1 MKKIMSFLGC
11 ALFVAA
17 MTVSCNSNT
26 ENTDSVV
33 DTLATEEPVAEE
45 VATPAEEA
53 APVAEANADDDAAI
67 LAAAK
72 EAGQAICNCANGD
85 QSSVEKCFNKIVDSY
100 DYKDNQ
106 KFKDAVR
113 AEIKNC
119 VMDKAV
125 EKGKEIAKKKGAE
138 LIKKAF

>member
-45 VATPAEEA
+45 VAAPAEEA
-53 APVAEANADDDAAI
+53 APVANVDDDAAI

-85 QSSVEKCFNKIVDSY
+85 QASVEKCFNKIVDSY

>member
-33 DTLATEEPVAEE
+33 DTVAVEEE
-45 VATPAEEA
+45 VAPAEEA
-53 APVAEANADDDAAI
+53 APVATEPSDDAI

-85 QSSVEKCFNKIVDSY
+85 QSSVEKCFSKIVDSY
-100 DYKDNQ
+100 DYKDNK
-106 KFKDAVR
+106 KFTDAVR

-119 VMDKAV
+119 VVNKAV
-125 EKGKEIAKKKGAE
+125 EKGKEIAKEKGAE